1 MACVTLES
9 SPIPSRPAYPIR
21 VLDLPGNANIKET
34 APDGSKDENV
44 FDIMQG
50 VAVGLLIKRKDE
62 PTKIPA
68 GVFHCELW
76 GSRASKYVW
85 LLRNQQAL
93 HKWATL
99 QPNSPHY
106 FFVPRNESVRGEY
119 ESGWPLPKAMPVNG
133 VGMVTARDAL
143 TIAFDSDALWRR
155 VNQFSKVAADEAR
168 TEYNLGEDAQS
179 WKVSWAQEDVRQSGP
194 SKTLIQPV
202 LYRPFDRRFTYYT
215 GRSSGFICRPVFENM
230 RHMLAGRNLSID
242 TCRQIVSDSWRHVL
256 ATDGLTDDCFV
267 SNKSRE
273 RGYLFPVYLYPSS
286 EVGTGQLFKE
296 GTDQGAG
303 KHSRRPNLSSSFVTD
318 FGGKLGLA
326 FVPDGEGDLI
336 RTFGPEDIFHY
347 AYAVFHG
354 PGYRSRYAEFLKID
368 FPRLPLTSDL
378 DLFRALAQLGGELV
392 ALHLLDSPK
401 LDKPIT
407 EHIGSRNPE
416 VEKVSWSKNTVWLDK
431 AQTTGVKG
439 VREDVWN
446 FHIGGYQVCEKWLK
460 DRKGRTL
467 TKDDLTHYQK
477 VVVALSQTIR
487 LMQEIDQ
494 VIEAH
499 GGWSL
504 K

>member
-1 MACVTLES
+1 
-9 SPIPSRPAYPIR
+9 
-21 VLDLPGNANIKET
+21 
-34 APDGSKDENV
+34 
-44 FDIMQG
+44 
-50 VAVGLLIKRKDE
+50 
-62 PTKIPA
+62 
-68 GVFHCELW
+68 
-76 GSRASKYVW
+76 
-85 LLRNQQAL
+85 
-93 HKWATL
+93 
-99 QPNSPHY
+99 
-106 FFVPRNESVRGEY
+106 
-119 ESGWPLPKAMPVNG
+119 MPVNG